1 MLVYTCV
8 SSYKLKFLIPTESGK
23 QNITSKPWSPE
34 KILYL
39 GGQIF
44 FFIFFFQKKNF
55 RKKNFEKKIEKKIE
69 KKYAKKKL
77 RQKISS
83 NVEIFTKVKIQNIF
97 RGKFLLKKR
106 LFL

>member
-39 GGQIF
+39 GGQK
-44 FFIFFFQKKNF
+44 FFFQF
-55 RKKNFEKKIEKKIE
+55 FFP
-69 KKYAKKKL
+69 KKKL
-77 RQKISS
+77 SKKKI
-83 NVEIFTKVKIQNIF
+83 
-97 RGKFLLKKR
+97 LKKT
-106 LFL
+106 FLKKKMKKKGRR